1 MFVELF
7 GFVRFAHECLDHT
20 VALDVLLDHGVE
32 GGQRVADGEEQR
44 VGVRGQAAREH
55 KDERR
60 DAGQGE
66 RKSPVDGKHHTQ
78 GTDEHDHAVGD
89 LVAHPTQAVA
99 DRVGVGGQAA
109 HDVAGA
115 CVVEVREVELV
126 QLLVFVGDE
135 AVDRVLAETLHPH
148 LVAVSRAHADD
159 GHEDHQ
165 SAQTWQFV
173 GMPADDDTVHNDA
186 GQNRNGQGHRVIGD
200 EQ

>member
-1 MFVELF
+1 MAKNSGWACVD
-7 GFVRFAHECLDHT
+7 RP
-20 VALDVLLDHGVE
+20 
-32 GGQRVADGEEQR
+32 RVST
-44 VGVRGQAAREH
+44 
-55 KDERR
+55 KNERR
-60 DAGQGE
+60 DAGQDERESPIDGE
-66 RKSPVDGKHHTQ
+66 HHAQ
-78 GTDEHDHAVGD
+78 GAHEHDHAVGN
-89 LVAHPTQAVA
+89 LIAHPTQAVA

-115 CVVEVREVELV
+115 CVVEIREVELV

-165 SAQTWQFV
+165 STQTWQFV
-173 GMPADDDTVHNDA
+173 GMSADDDAVHDDT
-186 GQNRNGQGHRVIGD
+186 GQNRNGQGHRVICD